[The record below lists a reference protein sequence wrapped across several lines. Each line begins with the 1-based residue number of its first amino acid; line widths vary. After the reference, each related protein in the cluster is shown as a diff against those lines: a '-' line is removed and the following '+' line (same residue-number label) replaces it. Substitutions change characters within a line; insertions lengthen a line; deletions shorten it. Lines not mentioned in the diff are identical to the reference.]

1 MRKLFKKTFQRCI
14 FRKETDITEL
24 SVTYFVYIKSQ
35 IGKDQ
40 SPIGQNDRVLQPI
53 SDSVKLP
60 CSLPQVNR
68 KA

>member
-1 MRKLFKKTFQRCI
+1 M
-14 FRKETDITEL
+14 KETDITEL
-24 SVTYFVYIKSQ
+24 SVTYFVYSKSQ